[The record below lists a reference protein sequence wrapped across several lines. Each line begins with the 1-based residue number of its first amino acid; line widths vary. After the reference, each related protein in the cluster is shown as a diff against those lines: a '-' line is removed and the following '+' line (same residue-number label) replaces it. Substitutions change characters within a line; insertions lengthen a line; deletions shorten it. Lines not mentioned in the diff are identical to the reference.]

1 MPLQRRALGS
11 QGAPPQAGT
20 WGAGG
25 GRGGCRRQ
33 ASSEE
38 AGGGGGVNYSTT
50 LLILESSQCMLLV
63 AVTIQIGGG
72 GRKGGRERI
81 IYPKTDRKKRNR
93 MVQKGWAVREWRE
106 ERVSGNQEGGLGW
119 GNKLKKGTS

>member
-1 MPLQRRALGS
+1 MPLQGRAPGS

-25 GRGGCRRQ
+25 GCGGCRRQ

-38 AGGGGGVNYSTT
+38 ARGGGGVNYSTT

-63 AVTIQIGGG
+63 AVTIQMEGGAQRG
-72 GRKGGRERI
+72 QGEDNLFKNRQKEKKQNGSEGMGCQGVEGRKGE
-81 IYPKTDRKKRNR
+81 
-93 MVQKGWAVREWRE
+93 
-106 ERVSGNQEGGLGW
+106 
-119 GNKLKKGTS
+119 